1 MRAMAAEDADP
12 GVARYTQQATP
23 ASVPAPAQTKAK
35 KSRLRQRPAREAKA
49 AADDARGATWAPLLC
64 LEREASAAADAARA
78 ASGGGVDMGHGE
90 ESEESEKEH
99 DAWRTYYE
107 IYDNYFDYD
116 L

>member
-1 MRAMAAEDADP
+1 M
-12 GVARYTQQATP
+12 GLTATH

-35 KSRLRQRPAREAKA
+35 KSRLRQRLAREAKA
-49 AADDARGATWAPLLC
+49 ADDDAREAKWEPLLR

-90 ESEESEKEH
+90 ESEESEEEY
-99 DAWRTYYE
+99 DAWHTYYE
-107 IYDNYFDYD
+107 IFDNNFDYD